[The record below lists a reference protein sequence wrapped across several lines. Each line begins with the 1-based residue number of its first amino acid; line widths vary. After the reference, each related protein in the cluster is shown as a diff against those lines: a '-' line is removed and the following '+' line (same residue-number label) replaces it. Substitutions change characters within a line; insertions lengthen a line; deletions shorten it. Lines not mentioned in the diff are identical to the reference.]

1 MTTKPKIFCIG
12 LNKTGTI
19 SLHHALELLGFRSLH
34 WGGPETGRI
43 IQATAAAGRPLVADL
58 DEYDAFSD
66 LAILSKQ
73 FRLLDSQY
81 PGSKFILST
90 RPIDGWLQSREAHVL
105 RNQER
110 ARTGEYTGNFLEVDV
125 DAWRTEFVD
134 HHRKVE
140 EYFAGREQDL
150 LVFRITEG
158 DGWEKLCPFLGVEIP
173 NEPFPWHHRLA
184 SARPAGGS
192 RARSRNTDSSDS

>member
-1 MTTKPKIFCIG
+1 MPTKPNIFCIG

-19 SLHHALELLGFRSLH
+19 SLHHALEVLGYRSLH
-34 WGGPETGRI
+34 WGGPETGKI
-43 IQATAAAGRPLVADL
+43 IQATAASGRPLVDDL

-73 FRLLDSQY
+73 YQLLDSQY

-90 RPIDGWLQSREAHVL
+90 RPIEGWLQSREAHVL

-110 ARTGEYTGNFLEVDV
+110 ARTGEYTGNFLEVDL
-125 DAWRTEFVD
+125 DAWRVEFEE
-134 HHRKVE
+134 HHRNVQ
-140 EYFAGREQDL
+140 EYFKGRDEDL

-158 DGWEKLCPFLGVEIP
+158 DGWEKLCPFLGVEVP
-173 NEPFPWHHRLA
+173 DEAFPWRHRLA
-184 SARPAGGS
+184 TSRPEGEATSPATEGP
-192 RARSRNTDSSDS
+192 NSD